1 VLIAESII
9 FFLLADSADLF
20 QNESASRRNH
30 EKWKNFLNDGDN
42 IFRPANSRQWNVK
55 MGNKKILVVDDERDM
70 RIFISAVVETLG
82 CEALTAKDGAEALQK
97 ANSNPPALVI
107 LDVMMPKID
116 DGIQTY
122 RQFRTDPK
130 LSNIPIIML
139 SAIAQKTFLHSIRML
154 SPQKGLPVAE
164 PEGYMEKPP
173 DADELGRMITRLLPA
188 VNNWENGCSNL

>member
-1 VLIAESII
+1 ME
-9 FFLLADSADLF
+9 
-20 QNESASRRNH
+20 
-30 EKWKNFLNDGDN
+30 
-42 IFRPANSRQWNVK
+42 
-55 MGNKKILVVDDERDM
+55 NKTILVVDDERDM
-70 RIFISAVVETLG
+70 RIFISTVVETLG
-82 CEALTAKDGAEALQK
+82 FEALTARDGAEALRK

-122 RQFRTDPK
+122 RQFRTEQK
-130 LSNIPIIML
+130 LSRIPIIML

-154 SPQKGLPVAE
+154 SPQKGLPVTE

-188 VNNWENGCSNL
+188 AMNRKNGWPNL